1 MLRRGRCS
9 SGMSLAVVLL
19 AAALQLSHAV
29 FDDPA
34 PAPDGKRIAFTVS
47 IAGHSQLFV
56 GALDLSGTTQLTRD
70 PWDHDSPA
78 WSPDGALLAYV
89 SSRSGHPAIHVVKPD
104 GTADAALTSDTAD
117 SIHPTWS
124 PDGKSV
130 LYCSDDD
137 LRPPAKNPS
146 EIYSVEIG
154 TRRARKLISG
164 GTNTYPSWAP
174 DGKKILF
181 RRMVGEKDSEVFVAD
196 PDGSHAVNLTRNPAF
211 DGWPAWSPDGKR
223 IAFASNR
230 ADMAVWQ
237 IYVMDADG
245 SHVTR
250 VAETDGRA
258 TVPRWSADGAQ
269 IYFTICKKVDGGAD
283 CHIHRAAP
291 PH

>member
-1 MLRRGRCS
+1 ML
-9 SGMSLAVVLL
+9 LAPVLV
-19 AAALQLSHAV
+19 AAALQVSHAV

-34 PAPDGKRIAFTVS
+34 PAPDGKRIAFTVA

-56 GALDLSGTTQLTRD
+56 GALDLSGATQLTRD

-89 SSRSGHPAIHVVKPD
+89 ASRSGHP
-104 GTADAALTSDTAD
+104 TAD

-137 LRPPAKNPS
+137 LRPPKKNPS
-146 EIYSVEIG
+146 EVYSVDLG
-154 TRRARKLISG
+154 TRRSRKLLSG
-164 GTNTYPSWAP
+164 GTNTYPSWSP
-174 DGKKILF
+174 DGKKIAF
-181 RRMVGEKDSEVFVAD
+181 RRMIGEKDSEVFVAD

-211 DGWPAWSPDGKR
+211 DGWPAWSPDGRR

-230 ADMAVWQ
+230 VDPAVWQ

-250 VAETDGRA
+250 VAETEGRA
-258 TVPRWSADGAQ
+258 TVPRWTADGAQ
-269 IYFTICKKVDGGAD
+269 IYFTVCKRVDGGAD
-283 CHIHRAAP
+283 CNIHRAPAP
-291 PH
+291 R